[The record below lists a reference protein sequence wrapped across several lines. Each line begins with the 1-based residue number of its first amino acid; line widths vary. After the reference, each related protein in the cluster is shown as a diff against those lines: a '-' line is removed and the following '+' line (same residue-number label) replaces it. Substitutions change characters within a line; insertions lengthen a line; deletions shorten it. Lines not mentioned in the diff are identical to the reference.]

1 MNNKLKRFKD
11 LFEDVLQNS
20 YKHLNDMQRK
30 AVINKDGPL
39 LILAGAGSG
48 KTTVLVNKIN
58 YILNFGKLNEENLN
72 NYITE
77 SNIKRLEELKNKE
90 SVNLN
95 ELKTIFEDTSINST
109 SILAIT
115 FTNKAAKEMK
125 ERVESLVNKEISNMW
140 ILTFHSACVRI
151 LRRYIDRLGYTN
163 SFVIYDR
170 ADQITLMKECI
181 KELNLN
187 EKTFEA
193 KGIISIVSD
202 AKDKLITPKE
212 FQKIHQGDFRMSKI
226 ANIYKL
232 YQEKLRGNSALDF
245 DDLIFKTVEL
255 LQNDKE
261 VLEYYQNKFKYV
273 LVDEYQDTNKA
284 QYRLIGLLSGKY
296 KNLCVVGDD
305 DQSIYGWRGAD
316 ISNIL
321 DFEKDFDN
329 AKVVKLEQNY
339 RSTTTILN
347 SANEVI
353 KNNISRKNKKLWS
366 SKGEG
371 DKLKLYRAEDEREE
385 SDFIAHRIEKEVS
398 ENQRDYSDFSI
409 LYRTNA
415 QSRAIEDALMKQN
428 VPYRIYGGI
437 KFYERKEIKDILAY
451 LRVVQNPLDD
461 ISLKRI
467 INVPKR
473 GIGNKTVQKIE
484 ELALESKESFYSVLL
499 DIEERTDIS
508 SRAANKLSSFATMI
522 SSFMAMKEIYNITD
536 LIQKIIDN
544 TGYIK
549 VLEEV
554 DDIESKTRI
563 ENIKEFISVA
573 VEFESSSDVKD
584 LETFLA
590 TISLST
596 DIDKLDESAK
606 AVSLMTLHSAKGLE
620 FPIVFLAGLEEGI
633 FPVTRAMFDET
644 QLEEERR
651 LCYVGI
657 TRAKDTLYLTH
668 AGRRTLY
675 GKTNYSK
682 KSRFLDEIPNDSIK
696 NLNDANSLKRVRANE
711 KYIKNFGPGIDYSQA
726 NSYKNEY
733 KIKEEK
739 FIENKDVESGSKI
752 KHPTFGIGTVV
763 SKKGKNVTIAFENK
777 GIKVLNL
784 DYVKLKVL

>member
-1 MNNKLKRFKD
+1 MSDRLKRFKE
-11 LFEDVLQNS
+11 LFEDVLDNS

-30 AVINKDGPL
+30 AVINKNGPL

-48 KTTVLVNKIN
+48 KTTVLVNRIN
-58 YILNFGKLNEENLN
+58 YILNFGKLNEENIN
-72 NYITE
+72 KYINDF
-77 SNIKRLEELKNKE
+77 NIKKLEELKKQENIDI
-90 SVNLN
+90 N
-95 ELKTIFEDTSINST
+95 ELKEIFEDTSINPT

-125 ERVESLVNKEISNMW
+125 ERVEVLINKDISNMW
-140 ILTFHSACVRI
+140 IFTFHSACVRI
-151 LRRYIDRLGYTN
+151 LRRYIDRIGYTN

-212 FQKIHQGDFRMSKI
+212 FQKIHQDDFRMSKI
-226 ANIYKL
+226 ASIYKL
-232 YQEKLRGNSALDF
+232 YQEKLKGNSALDF

-261 VLEYYQNKFKYV
+261 VLDYYQNKFKYV

-284 QYRLIGLLSGKY
+284 QYRLIGMLSGKY

-321 DFEKDFDN
+321 NFEKDFDN
-329 AKVVKLEQNY
+329 SKVIKLEQNY

-385 SDFIAHRIEKEVS
+385 SDFIAHRIEKEVK
-398 ENQRDYSDFSI
+398 ENERDYNDFSI

-484 ELALESKESFYSVLL
+484 ELALESGESFYSVLL

-508 SRAANKLSSFATMI
+508 SRAANKLSTFATMI

-554 DDIESKTRI
+554 NDIESKTRI

-573 VEFESSSDVKD
+573 VEFEQSSDIKD

-657 TRAKDTLYLTH
+657 TRAKETLYLTH

-682 KSRFLDEIPNDSIK
+682 KSRFLDEIPNGFIK

-733 KIKEEK
+733 KVKEEK

-763 SKKGKNVTIAFENK
+763 SKKDKNVTIAFENK